1 MQHYTRHGREWNTM
15 DDYDDTVTALRS
27 RSIRIVRV
35 RRERT
40 IFVAYIIIHIMVSGR
55 ENAGNDGGLEITLS
69 RSPRKRRGRP
79 KH

>member
-1 MQHYTRHGREWNTM
+1 M
-15 DDYDDTVTALRS
+15 DDDDDDDTVTALRS

-40 IFVAYIIIHIMVSGR
+40 IFVACIIIDIMDGGR
-55 ENAGNDGGLEITLS
+55 ENTGNEDDLEITLS
-69 RSPRKRRGRP
+69 RSYRKRQGRP